1 MVVVTLT
8 PRLAPTEQSPM
19 ISCPKLTESTKA
31 ARNKIKN
38 PQILHPGKE
47 IKNIKLRQEYVGQGW
62 GVGTGED
69 ACCPCESLLERR
81 QDYFRMS

>member
-47 IKNIKLRQEYVGQGW
+47 IKNIK
-62 GVGTGED
+62 
-69 ACCPCESLLERR
+69 
-81 QDYFRMS
+81 